1 MTDVTSS
8 GLEDVIITGDLARRC
23 GRAPCYEGESSA
35 LAEIA
40 ESMANAPETV
50 LQQLAEKAMKLTR
63 SESAGISLLEDI
75 GGIET
80 FRWVAT
86 AGAFTKNLGDTMP
99 RHESPCGLVVDRND
113 LLLFHEP
120 VRLFPAIKGCE
131 PHIHEVLLAP
141 LSIEGETVGTV
152 WALKHCPE
160 GRFDAEDA
168 RLLQSL
174 ARFASAGARA
184 VEARRATEALRDEKA
199 AERARAD
206 ARLTAEMEAAR
217 TLQDLSR
224 RLLSADQ
231 PNALYE
237 RVVEVAMT
245 LMKSDAASMQIV
257 DSSGARLELVASRGL
272 HPRTEAFW
280 QWVDA
285 SSETACGGALRAAKR
300 VTVPEV
306 ETSDSVLG
314 AADLDEFRRSG
325 LRAVQSTPLVTRN
338 GKLVGMIS
346 THWSGPRSFA
356 EAEFALFDVLARQ
369 AADLVERT
377 QTEVSLR
384 ESEERQRFLLKLA
397 DRQRLVSD
405 PTQVMNVTAE
415 MFALRLGVAVAHFL
429 LVEPDGD
436 SYRLGGSYSDGRLP
450 MGMAPSGRL
459 SDHRPE
465 WGPQFRAGEAV
476 FSDAYEARSSAD
488 AEAFRGLGVQCGS
501 AVPLIREGQM
511 VAIFSTAHPEP
522 RQWTDAEKALQHEVA
537 DRTWAAVERAR
548 AEAFAREAEGR
559 YLALFD
565 AIDQGFCTIE
575 VEFDENMKPVDYRF
589 LEVSPSFERLT
600 GIENAAGRRMREI
613 APDQDQFWFD
623 TYGRVARTGEP
634 ARFESFATALDRWWS
649 VYAFKIEGEDRIAAI
664 FHDITDR
671 KRAEEEIARR
681 EQQFETLL
689 DHAPLGVYL
698 VDGDFMI
705 RQVNPIASPVFGDIP
720 GGPVGRDFDEVMHVV
735 WAKEYADEVVRI
747 FRHTLETGETYVTAE
762 RAEHRSDR
770 DNIEYYE
777 WRLDR
782 IILPDGRYGVV
793 CYFRDISAQVHARKE
808 IEKARDF
815 AHESEERLRL
825 IVENAQDYAIF
836 TTDPDGIV
844 IDWLAGAET
853 VFGYTGEEMT
863 GKSCNS
869 LFVPED
875 RQNEQLV
882 KERATAAEHGKAS
895 DVRWHLRKDGSRVF
909 MDGVS
914 TALRDPDGR
923 LVGFLKI
930 AQDVTERHAADERQ
944 RLLLAELQH
953 RVRNILAMIR
963 SVARRTAETSDTVR
977 EYAQHLEGR
986 IDAMARTQ
994 AILTREPGSAVD
1006 LEGIVQSELLSVAAQ
1021 EDKVWCEGPAVCL
1034 EPKAAEILT
1043 LAIHELVT
1051 NAVKYGA
1058 FSQPAGQLEIRW
1070 EVEDRGADDWLV
1082 FTWEEARVEGVL
1094 LDGREGFGTE
1104 LITRRVPYELGGSGT
1119 YELRPGGIR
1128 TVIECPLR
1136 GGSSILETGVRGLG
1150 EAA

>member
-1 MTDVTSS
+1 MTDDTSS
-8 GLEDVIITGDLARRC
+8 SLEDVIITGDLAKRP
-23 GRAPCYEGESSA
+23 GRAPCYEGESGA

-63 SESAGISLLEDI
+63 SESAGISLLEDH

-86 AGAFTKNLGDTMP
+86 AGAFAKNLGDTMP

-174 ARFASAGARA
+174 ARFASAGVRA
-184 VEARRATEALRDEKA
+184 VEARRATEALRNEKA
-199 AERARAD
+199 AERACAEAALHESQDRYRALFEAIDSGFCIIEMMYGED
-206 ARLTAEMEAAR
+206 AR
-217 TLQDLSR
+217 
-224 RLLSADQ
+224 
-231 PNALYE
+231 
-237 RVVEVAMT
+237 
-245 LMKSDAASMQIV
+245 AS
-257 DSSGARLELVASRGL
+257 
-272 HPRTEAFW
+272 
-280 QWVDA
+280 
-285 SSETACGGALRAAKR
+285 
-300 VTVPEV
+300 
-306 ETSDSVLG
+306 
-314 AADLDEFRRSG
+314 
-325 LRAVQSTPLVTRN
+325 
-338 GKLVGMIS
+338 
-346 THWSGPRSFA
+346 
-356 EAEFALFDVLARQ
+356 
-369 AADLVERT
+369 
-377 QTEVSLR
+377 
-384 ESEERQRFLLKLA
+384 
-397 DRQRLVSD
+397 
-405 PTQVMNVTAE
+405 
-415 MFALRLGVAVAHFL
+415 
-429 LVEPDGD
+429 
-436 SYRLGGSYSDGRLP
+436 
-450 MGMAPSGRL
+450 
-459 SDHRPE
+459 
-465 WGPQFRAGEAV
+465 
-476 FSDAYEARSSAD
+476 
-488 AEAFRGLGVQCGS
+488 
-501 AVPLIREGQM
+501 
-511 VAIFSTAHPEP
+511 
-522 RQWTDAEKALQHEVA
+522 
-537 DRTWAAVERAR
+537 
-548 AEAFAREAEGR
+548 
-559 YLALFD
+559 
-565 AIDQGFCTIE
+565 
-575 VEFDENMKPVDYRF
+575 DYRF
-589 LEVSPSFERLT
+589 IETNSAFERQSGLVD
-600 GIENAAGRRMREI
+600 AVGRRIREF
-613 APDQDQFWFD
+613 APNLEEHWFER
-623 TYGRVARTGEP
+623 YGRVALTGESM
-634 ARFESFATALDRWWS
+634 R
-649 VYAFKIEGEDRIAAI
+649 IEGEVAPLGRWFDINAFRVGAPDQHRVAVL
-664 FHDITDR
+664 FTDITDR
-671 KRAEEEIARR
+671 AQAESALRASQE
-681 EQQFETLL
+681 QFEILL
-689 DHAPLGVYL
+689 NQAPLGVYL
-698 VDGDFMI
+698 VDGAFKI
-705 RQVNPIASPVFGDIP
+705 RQVNPIALPAFGDIP
-720 GGPVGRDFDEVMHVV
+720 GGAVGRDFDEVMHIL
-735 WAKEYADEVVRI
+735 WDKNYADEVVRI
-747 FRHTLETGETYVTAE
+747 FRHTLETGEPYVTPE
-762 RAEHRSDR
+762 RAEYRVDR
-770 DNIEYYE
+770 DAIEYYE

-793 CYFRDISAQVHARKE
+793 CYFRDISEQVHARKE
-808 IEKARDF
+808 VEKARDF
-815 AHESEERLRL
+815 ARESGERLRL

-836 TTDPDGIV
+836 TTDPNGIV
-844 IDWLAGAET
+844 RDWRAGAVA
-853 VFGYTGEEMT
+853 VFGYTSEEMT
-863 GKSCNS
+863 GKSCNN

-875 RQNEQLV
+875 REARQPER
-882 KERATAAEHGKAS
+882 ERAAVAEHGKAS

-909 MDGVS
+909 IDGVS
-914 TALRDPDGR
+914 TALRDPDGG

-930 AQDVTERHAADERQ
+930 AQDVTERHSADERQ

-1006 LEGIVQSELLSVAAQ
+1006 LEGIVQSELLSVVAQ

-1070 EVEDRGADDWLV
+1070 EVEDRGADEWLV

-1136 GGSSILETGVRGLG
+1136 GGSSILETGARGLG
-1150 EAA
+1150 QAT